1 MKKIIV
7 DKERDIKMFKIMKG
21 KLKKATHEWQEYL
34 LEKELLLCTGLGNT
48 LNLLAIDERGLDEF
62 CELLWYKNMFVKEDY
77 GSLKDLIEDIKLG
90 NYGFGF
96 CIDEIEVIETIK
108 ELKIGG

>member
-1 MKKIIV
+1 
-7 DKERDIKMFKIMKG
+7 MFKIMKG

-48 LNLLAIDERGLDEF
+48 LNLLAIDEKDLNEY
-62 CELLWYKNMFVKEDY
+62 CNYLWDNNHFVREDY
-77 GSLKDLIEDIKLG
+77 GSLEVLLEDIELG

-96 CIDEIEVIETIK
+96 DVDEIEVTETIK
-108 ELKIGG
+108 ELKIGR